1 MYCFALKHRV
11 AVLNL
16 SYGHISK
23 TKEDRPI
30 VTEEHYIEV
39 CTADLLL
46 HSDPSQTPSLGK
58 CSAFRYKT
66 CSNIN
71 TASFLTIASDRSCCQ
86 PKQTFSRRKQIH
98 EGIGPNPRFGT
109 VKL

>member
-1 MYCFALKHRV
+1 LYCFALKHRV

-30 VTEEHYIEV
+30 VTEEHYI
-39 CTADLLL
+39 
-46 HSDPSQTPSLGK
+46 
-58 CSAFRYKT
+58 
-66 CSNIN
+66 
-71 TASFLTIASDRSCCQ
+71 TIASDRSCCQ